1 MLTRKNLWIGLSLGV
16 LGALFFSGKAI
27 IVKLAYRHGADP
39 TTLIALRMVV
49 AMPFFAVAAWYTSR
63 PMAGRESPWRK
74 GDAWRIFVLGLLGY
88 YAASYLDFLGL
99 QFISAGLERVILYLS
114 PTIVLLLSVV
124 YLRKK
129 IAPIEYLALAVSY
142 SGVVFVFWHDLS
154 VINANTALGASCVF
168 GAAACYAVYITAG
181 GEMVKRLGSIRMT
194 SWASLVSCAACIVQ
208 GLIVDPGA
216 LMHQQMPVY
225 GLSLINGVFCTVL
238 PVFMTMMAIE
248 RIGSTTA
255 SQTSMLGPFATIFFA
270 AWFLQEPITVAQI
283 VGTVAAMVGVLM
295 LGMKRAG

>member
-1 MLTRKNLWIGLSLGV
+1 MLTRKNLWTGLALGV

-39 TTLIALRMVV
+39 TTLIALRMMV
-49 AMPFFAVAAWYTSR
+49 ALPFFALAAWYTSR
-63 PMAGRESPWRK
+63 PIPGRESPWRT
-74 GDAWRIFVLGLLGY
+74 GDVWRIFVLGLLGY

-99 QFISAGLERVILYLS
+99 QYISAGLERVILYLS
-114 PTIVLLLSVV
+114 PTIVLLLSVI

-129 IAPIEYLALAVSY
+129 IAPIEYIALAVSY
-142 SGVVFVFWHDLS
+142 SGVVFVFWHDIS
-154 VINANTALGASCVF
+154 VVNDNTALGSVLVF

-194 SWASLVSCAACIVQ
+194 SWACLVSCAACIAQ
-208 GLIVDPGA
+208 GLIVDPKA
-216 LMHQQMPVY
+216 LLTQQMPVY
-225 GLSLINGVFCTVL
+225 GLSLINGIVCTVL

-270 AWFLQEPITVAQI
+270 AWFLQEPITAAQI

-295 LGMKRAG
+295 LSIKRI